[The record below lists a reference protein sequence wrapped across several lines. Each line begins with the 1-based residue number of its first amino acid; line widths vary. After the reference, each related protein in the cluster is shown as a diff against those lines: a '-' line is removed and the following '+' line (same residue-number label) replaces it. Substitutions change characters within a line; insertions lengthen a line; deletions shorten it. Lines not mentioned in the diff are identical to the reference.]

1 MSDKHLDD
9 FKHSTSV
16 TLRTIAGQKDLE
28 ITYSAAE
35 SLAGRSPGFS
45 PRLPVPGH
53 NMPPEEKRLLRGCA
67 DAQAVYLAHHN
78 EKLHRALAPRS
89 AQSLEA
95 FEALEQARCEALG
108 ALEMSGVGANLHAVL
123 DEKCKRAGFEN
134 ITNKDQVNLGD
145 ALHVISRIALTGED
159 VPDSAAKLL
168 ELWEPTLQTHL
179 KDFSFTDLKNTLH
192 DQEDFARHA
201 KQMIKALDMPIKE
214 DAHSDFEEDESQEDA
229 QDDNDAQEQ
238 QAQDDESGADNGEQD
253 AGGAQAGMDDTH
265 EGEETQDLD
274 GASDDMDGEA
284 ENPQDQNGDQS
295 GEPQFQNR
303 KDFSE
308 GPHGRYM
315 IFTTQFDEEID
326 AAELAENAELT
337 RLRAMLDQQLNA
349 YQAITT
355 KLANRLQR
363 KVMAQQRRSW
373 EFGLDEGILD
383 PTRLAQIVANPTVPL
398 SYKAEKETEFRD
410 TVVTLLIDNSG
421 SMRGRPIALAAMSA
435 DIIAQTL
442 ERCGVKVE
450 ILGFTTRAWKGGKS
464 RELWMNQ
471 GRPPEPGRLNDIRHI
486 IYKSAD
492 APMRRTRK
500 NMGLMLKE
508 GILKENIDGEA
519 LAWAHNRMVKRGEAR
534 KIIMVISDGAPVD
547 DSTLSVNP
555 SNMLEADLRNV
566 IQWIEDKRQVEL
578 TAIGIGHDV
587 TRYYKRA
594 MCIADA
600 DQLAKALIDQLEGL
614 FDEKGHS

>member
-123 DEKCKRAGFEN
+123 DEKCKRAGYEN